1 MLRDEILLAKGKNWA
16 KLVLDKANKLCEIKQ
31 DEPDLLIQMLSGDI
45 FEQAVDQ
52 IALEIKCGLYDK
64 MLVPIEYSNE

>member
-1 MLRDEILLAKGKNWA
+1 MLSDEILLAKGKNWA
-16 KLVLDKANKLCEIKQ
+16 KLVSDRADKLCEIKQ
-31 DEPDLLIQMLSGDI
+31 DEPDLLIQMLNGDI
-45 FEQAVDQ
+45 FEQAVNQ

>member
-1 MLRDEILLAKGKNWA
+1 MLKDEILLAKGKNWA
-16 KLVLDKANKLCEIKQ
+16 KLVSARADKLCEIRKNNV
-31 DEPDLLIQMLSGDI
+31 DLMIQILNGSI
-45 FEQAVDQ
+45 FEEAVNQ

>member
-1 MLRDEILLAKGKNWA
+1 MLKDEILLAKGKNWA
-16 KLVLDKANKLCEIKQ
+16 KLVADRADKLCEIKQ
-31 DEPDLLIQMLSGDI
+31 DEPDLLIKMLNGDI

-64 MLVPIEYSNE
+64 MLVPIEYSND